1 MLFTGGRMYRNLDE
15 EKTIQQQIDE
25 ELLKF
30 NWGAFFLNFIWASFN
45 GAWKE
50 FWPTFLIMLL
60 FSILTNIPLFGIVF
74 FILNIILAVYV
85 GRHGN
90 EWAWYGKK
98 WDSLEQ
104 FISVQKNWGIAS
116 PFVLIFLS
124 IVVPFCITIGTIF
137 IVGPFAKAIIEES
150 ELVSKSAVK
159 TIVNAPGYRDFQSG
173 KDVANY
179 FIGKNIYTRYFSID
193 ENMVLV
199 GKKGPYKSVLTF
211 EKSDGYCSL
220 DEKNCYVLYSIV
232 TSLTNSNKLQHV
244 EKTYFDDKGNIKSE
258 KL

>member
-1 MLFTGGRMYRNLDE
+1 MYRNLDE
-15 EKTIQQQIDE
+15 EKTLQQQIDE

-60 FSILTNIPLFGIVF
+60 FSILTNLPFLGIVF

-98 WDSLEQ
+98 WESLEQ
-104 FISVQKNWGIAS
+104 FTQVQKIWGIVS
-116 PFVLIFLS
+116 PFGLIFLC
-124 IVVPFCITIGTIF
+124 IVLPFCITMGTFF
-137 IVGPFAKAIIEES
+137 IVGPFAKTIVEEADT
-150 ELVSKSAVK
+150 VSRDSVK
-159 TIVNAPGYRDFQSG
+159 TIVSAPKYRDFQSG
-173 KDVANY
+173 KDVADY
-179 FIGKNIYTRYFSID
+179 FVSKNIYNKVFYYEGNR
-193 ENMVLV
+193 VLV
-199 GKKGPYKSVLTF
+199 NKRGPYKSYLTF
-211 EKSDGYCSL
+211 EKSAGNCSL
-220 DEKNCYVLYSIV
+220 EEKNCYVLYSIV
-232 TSLTNSNKLQHV
+232 TSLTDSTKLQHL
-244 EKTYFDDKGNIKSE
+244 KRTYYDDKGNIQIE